1 MKATLAF
8 DALRDAVEQL
18 PNNRLAASRLAAFA
32 QLEARGTPTTGFE
45 DWKYTDLSA
54 VIDISNQWLVDG
66 AHERQAAAITAESDA
81 ITERVDA
88 HWLVIANGGISEDSV
103 VAAAS
108 AGIDVSLL
116 SETDI
121 NLDFAAPLSDLNT
134 ALLRDGLQIRIAA
147 GTKLDKPIGLLVV
160 DDTTGTVGVT
170 QVRVEIDVA
179 AHAETDLIEHHVST
193 GDAGHYANSVI
204 NLNLGENATVRYVRI
219 QDRSHAHS
227 QTGRLNVRLDRDSEL
242 QHCVFDFG
250 GKLVRN
256 DLNIELAGAGAQAAF
271 SGLYIATG
279 DQHID
284 NHTRVDHRVGPA
296 RSLQE
301 YRGILA
307 GRARCVWNGK
317 AMVHV
322 GADGTDAE
330 QANHNLLLSEQAEI
344 DAKPELEIYADDVK
358 CSHGTTIGQ
367 LDENALYYLR
377 TRGLSRRDAQHLM
390 TQAFAQ
396 SIVDKSP
403 ISLLQETLREM
414 VAVRLD
420 NLGKGDTNL

>member
-147 GTKLDKPIGLLVV
+147 GTKLDNPIGLLVV
-160 DDTTGTVGVT
+160 DDTTATVGVT

>member
-160 DDTTGTVGVT
+160 DDTTATVGVT

>member
-8 DALRDAVEQL
+8 DALREAVEQL
-18 PNNRLAASRLAAFA
+18 PNNRLAAARLAAFA
-32 QLEARGTPTTGFE
+32 QLQARGTPTTGFE
-45 DWKYTDLSA
+45 DWKYTDLST

-81 ITERVDA
+81 VTERVDA
-88 HWLVIANGGISEDSV
+88 HWLVIANGGISENSV

-108 AGIDVSLL
+108 AGVDVSLL
-116 SETDI
+116 SETDV

-134 ALLRDGLQIRIAA
+134 ALLRDGLRIRIAA

-160 DDTTGTVGVT
+160 DDTTATVGVT

-227 QTGRLNVRLDRDSEL
+227 QTGRLNVQLNRDSEL

-256 DLNIELAGAGAQAAF
+256 DLNIELAGAGAHAAF

-296 RSLQE
+296 RSVQE

-330 QANHNLLLSEQAEI
+330 QANHNLLLSAQAEI

-420 NLGKGDTNL
+420 NLGKGDANL